1 MKTLLW
7 TAAILGASASA
18 LAAQQQNVWI
28 ANRGGGGTV
37 CVLTPAR
44 VEIKR
49 FTIADGISV
58 PWDIVYV
65 PAHNVVVVSN
75 NGNGTL
81 SVIDATTLQIIQNVI
96 VPLGNNLRG
105 MSVSGDQNSVFV
117 AGLNNGN
124 AGVFQLSLP
133 SRSVAALSN
142 TINDTTPPEDCVV
155 INASRVGGSGNGPGK
170 VYYSVPGG
178 NYIGVLTV
186 DPPGPDT
193 SISLGS
199 GLLPGVSVP
208 TQLSR
213 TPDHS
218 AVFAG
223 CQTNPALFVRVVRIV
238 PGVTDTP
245 DQPPVRS
252 TSMALTHFVRDVEFR
267 PSGPPFRGFVNLSES
282 GGNAI
287 AEIDDF
293 GSEIPATAVA
303 PSPNPGRLNLNAG
316 MSQLFVGETSGTS
329 NQYGVSDVSSG
340 LAAVA
345 VVLTPA
351 GTSGPA
357 AFAFSPRGSAPV
369 VSEVSP
375 SGMVSAAGSTIA
387 IGGAHFS
394 SATSVSFFN
403 PAGIP
408 FARTVTFLG
417 SGALSVNGDGLPP
430 GRYEVRVTNPDLQ
443 AFPLVDYFLSIAP
456 PAPTTPST
464 LTAPSRFTGYE
475 LRSVPQYLNAGDL
488 LSAVSAQF
496 GSYNP
501 SNVRVFLQ
509 EGTGYA
515 ELNQA
520 DPGLDL
526 SGRSFWILSRFG
538 GTLSFSRPPVGESL
552 ENTAEDRKIV
562 IVQPGWNMVAQPTV
576 NTATGGRMAMTDVAV
591 FSDSLLTVPAAPGG
605 SLEDTANAAVTS
617 FPATYSG
624 GSYVFEAPGG
634 HVLAGQGFWL
644 RNNTTGPLYLR
655 FLNSDAQAKGIAGK
669 SSAAATAVA
678 KAAGVPDL
686 PPPPPGAAL
695 AEDGD
700 TSGCGLPGLEVLAV
714 LGFLLVRRGR
724 KLAA

>member
-7 TAAILGASASA
+7 AAAILGASASA
-18 LAAQQQNVWI
+18 LAAQQQNIWI

-44 VEIKR
+44 AEIKR
-49 FTIADGISV
+49 FTAADGISV

-81 SVIDATTLQIIQNVI
+81 SVIDATTLQIIQNVS

-124 AGVFQLSLP
+124 SGVFQLSLP

-142 TINDTTPPEDCVV
+142 TIFDTTPPEDCVV

-186 DPPGPDT
+186 NPPGPDT

-199 GLLPGVSVP
+199 GALAGVSVP

-303 PSPNPGRLNLNAG
+303 PPPAPGRLNLNAG

-369 VSEVSP
+369 VSDVSP
-375 SGMVSAAGSTIA
+375 SGMLSAPGTSIE
-387 IGGAHFS
+387 IRGAHFTS
-394 SATSVSFFN
+394 STTVAFFDT
-403 PAGIP
+403 AGLP
-408 FARTVTFLG
+408 FNRTVNFVDPGRL
-417 SGALSVNGDGLPP
+417 LVNGDGLPP
-430 GRYEVRVTNPDLQ
+430 DRFEIRVTNPDLQ
-443 AFPLVDYFLSIAP
+443 TFRLVDYFLSIQGP
-456 PAPTTPST
+456 VPTTPYVQ
-464 LTAPSRFTGYE
+464 AVPGRFQGYE

-496 GSYNP
+496 GGYNP

-509 EGTGYA
+509 EGSGYT

-538 GTLSFSRPPVGESL
+538 GPLSLSRPPVGESL
-552 ENTAEDRKIV
+552 QVTAEDVKVV
-562 IVQPGWNMVAQPTV
+562 ILQPGWNMVAQPAL
-576 NTATGGRMAMTDVAV
+576 NTGTGGRMSLADIFV
-591 FSDSLLTVPAAPGG
+591 FSDSLLTVPAAAGG
-605 SLEDTANAAVTS
+605 SLIDSATATVTS
-617 FPATYSG
+617 FPVIYSG
-624 GSYVFEAPGG
+624 GSYVVLSSTD
-634 HVLAGQGFWL
+634 HVFAGEGYWL
-644 RNNTTGPLYLR
+644 RNNTTGPLYMR

-669 SSAAATAVA
+669 SAAAKAVA